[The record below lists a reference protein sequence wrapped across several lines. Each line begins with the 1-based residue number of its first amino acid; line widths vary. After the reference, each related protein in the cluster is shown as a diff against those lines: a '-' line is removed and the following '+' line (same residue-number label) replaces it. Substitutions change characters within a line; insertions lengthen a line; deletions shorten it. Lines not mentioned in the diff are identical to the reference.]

1 MKRIIFFVILL
12 IIFFPG
18 CKTVKTV
25 PLENRV
31 TVTERLVPIS
41 LPQDSAIIRLVFK
54 HDYPISYSE
63 TKSAGVATSLK
74 RDSNSVVIRFK
85 TIRDSIFVPVRDT
98 SILRDIPVVVEVEK
112 KGAAT
117 PWIIASIAAG
127 IVALLLLIIIIL
139 RK

>member
-18 CKTVKTV
+18 CKIVKTV
-25 PLENRV
+25 PLENRI
-31 TVTERLVPIS
+31 TVTERLVPVP
-41 LPQDSAIIRLVFK
+41 LPQDSAIIRLVFNP
-54 HDYPISYSE
+54 DYPISYSE
-63 TKSAGVATSLK
+63 TKSSGVATSLK

-85 TIRDSIFVPVRDT
+85 TIRDSIFIPVRDT

-117 PWIIASIAAG
+117 PWIITSIAAG
-127 IVALLLLIIIIL
+127 IVALLLLIIIIF
-139 RK
+139 KK